1 MRRPSKAALRFVRA
15 LLPDGV
21 GRRDGES
28 FAVDHDGR
36 AVSLPAAEVR
46 ALASEGA
53 LELASDLCRANRN
66 TAQWLKRQM
75 IDDDAFAAQH
85 RIEERGP
92 DGTVLNLAESPLA
105 RLALATGETGAFL
118 GPHQV
123 EAGERVRRLVE
134 RAQLQPRL
142 TMSYSAAH
150 TASKGAGHAGEIG
163 DMAADARKLLADL
176 HRQLPRDCAEVV
188 LDVCGF
194 GKGLQQIETER
205 SWPRRSAKLV
215 LRIGLDRLAE
225 IWGIGES
232 AVGVETKRRRAWME
246 GARVAMFG

>member
-1 MRRPSKAALRFVRA
+1 
-15 LLPDGV
+15 
-21 GRRDGES
+21 
-28 FAVDHDGR
+28 
-36 AVSLPAAEVR
+36 
-46 ALASEGA
+46 
-53 LELASDLCRANRN
+53 
-66 TAQWLKRQM
+66 
-75 IDDDAFAAQH
+75 
-85 RIEERGP
+85 
-92 DGTVLNLAESPLA
+92 
-105 RLALATGETGAFL
+105 
-118 GPHQV
+118 
-123 EAGERVRRLVE
+123 
-134 RAQLQPRL
+134 
-142 TMSYSAAH
+142 
-150 TASKGAGHAGEIG
+150 
-163 DMAADARKLLADL
+163 MAADARKLLADL